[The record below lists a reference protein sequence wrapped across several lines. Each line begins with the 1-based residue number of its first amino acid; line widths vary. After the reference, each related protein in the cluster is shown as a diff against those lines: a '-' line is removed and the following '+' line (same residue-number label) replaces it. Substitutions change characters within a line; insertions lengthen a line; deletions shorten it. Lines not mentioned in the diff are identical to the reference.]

1 MANELKM
8 PKMGIDM
15 VDGTISRWLKSE
27 GDAVQADEPIAEI
40 ETDKSTVELVS
51 PENGVLIKVVA
62 AEDELVAVGAVVAYI
77 GQEGESVDEA
87 STSSTTNAAAPEAAP
102 APAESTPTPA
112 APVVSSEVK
121 ATPVAQRFAKEE
133 GIDLAGV
140 VGTGASGRITKED
153 VEKALVELANAEPVP
168 PGGVK
173 ASPAARR
180 IAREKAYQI
189 SDITGTGPDGRIV
202 VRDVMAYQPK
212 AAPAPVVAA
221 PQPAPVAAPT
231 TPAAPAPVSAPAA
244 PAPRVVGIGAST
256 EIPLSRMRK
265 RITQVL
271 TASKAPVPHFYV
283 TMDIDMEAAIALRKQ
298 MNATLAA
305 EGLKIS
311 FNDLIVKATA
321 LTLKKYPNINA
332 SFAGD
337 KIIQHGD
344 INVGVAVSTDNGLI
358 TVATRNTDKL
368 SLSELSQVT
377 RARAGRAR
385 AGKIKP
391 DDIGGTTFTVSNL
404 GMYGVDSFVAII
416 TPPEAAILAVGGIQ
430 QLPVVKDGQ
439 IVIGHRM
446 KATISADHRVTDGAE
461 GAEFMVELKRLLE
474 NPMRLML

>member
-1 MANELKM
+1 MAIELKM

-27 GDAVQADEPIAEI
+27 GDPVQADEPIAEI

-51 PENGVLIKVVA
+51 PEKGFLIKVVA
-62 AEDELVAVGAVVAYI
+62 AEDELVPVGDVVAYI
-77 GQEGESVDEA
+77 GQAGESVGETSAPNATIPQTA
-87 STSSTTNAAAPEAAP
+87 SVPEDTTPVSTTP
-102 APAESTPTPA
+102 A
-112 APVVSSEVK
+112 VSSASNEIK

-133 GIDLAGV
+133 GINLANV
-140 VGTGASGRITKED
+140 VGTGSNGRITKED
-153 VEKALVELANAEPVP
+153 VEKVLVQLSNTEPVP

-202 VRDVMAYQPK
+202 VRDVLAYEPK
-212 AAPAPVVAA
+212 AAPVAVTPMAEPAPVVSSA
-221 PQPAPVAAPT
+221 PVQATSAPRATPAPN
-231 TPAAPAPVSAPAA
+231 
-244 PAPRVVGIGAST
+244 VVGIGAST
-256 EIPLSRMRK
+256 EVPLSRMRK

-271 TASKAPVPHFYV
+271 TASKDPVPHFYV
-283 TMDIDMEAAIALRKQ
+283 TMDIDMDAAIALRKQ
-298 MNATLAA
+298 MNETLAS

-311 FNDLIVKATA
+311 FNDLIVKAIA
-321 LTLKKYPNINA
+321 LTLKKYPNVNA

-344 INVGVAVSTDNGLI
+344 VNVGVAVSTDNGLI

-439 IVIGHRM
+439 IVIGNRM

-461 GAEFMVELKRLLE
+461 GAEFMVEFKRLLE